1 MLTYLGRRFLQ
12 MIVVLFG
19 VSVLIFGV
27 IAKAPGD
34 YVSANGNMNMTAEK
48 KQELKES
55 MGLDKPILQRY
66 VIWMKNSL
74 KGNFGDSL
82 KFKQPVISVID
93 TYVWNSF
100 TLSICSFIASII
112 IAIPIGI
119 VSATKQ
125 YSLVDSLFT
134 ILALIGISLP
144 AFFLGLL
151 VVKFFAFDLK
161 IFPIG
166 GMISTG
172 TNYSGL
178 KYIKDVAE
186 HMVLPFLVL
195 TVASLGSLMRYT
207 RTSMLEIIRQ
217 DYIRTA
223 RAKGLKESVVIYK
236 HAFRNALIPIVTI
249 IGLSL
254 PGLFSGAMITET
266 IFSWPGIGKIAFDCL
281 AARDFPFLM
290 AFNMM
295 MAVLTLLGNLIAD
308 ISYALV
314 DPRIRLK

>member
-178 KYIKDVAE
+178 KHIKDVAE

-249 IGLSL
+249 VGLSL

-281 AARDFPFLM
+281 SARDFPFLM

-295 MAVLTLLGNLIAD
+295 MALLTLIGNLIAD

>member
-249 IGLSL
+249 VGLSL

>member
-125 YSLVDSLFT
+125 YSLVDSIFT

-161 IFPIG
+161 LFPIG

>member
-1 MLTYLGRRFLQ
+1 MTTYLGRRFLE
-12 MIVVLFG
+12 MIVVLVG
-19 VSVLIFGV
+19 VSILIFGI
-27 IAKAPGD
+27 IALAPGD
-34 YVSANGNMNMTAEK
+34 YVSSKSNPNMTQEK
-48 KQELKES
+48 KDELRES
-55 MGLDKPILQRY
+55 MGLDKPLVQRY
-66 VIWMKNSL
+66 FTWMKNSM

-82 KFKQPVISVID
+82 KFKQSVISVID

-100 TLSICSFIASII
+100 TLSITAFIASII

-125 YSLVDSLFT
+125 YSIVDTIFT

-151 VVKFFAFDLK
+151 IVKFFAFDFK
-161 IFPIG
+161 IFPVG
-166 GMISTG
+166 GMTSTG
-172 TNYSGL
+172 SKFTGM
-178 KYIKDVAE
+178 KYVLDVAE

-195 TVASLGSLMRYT
+195 TFTQVGSLMRYT

-223 RAKGLKESVVIYK
+223 RAKGLKESKVVYK

-249 IGLSL
+249 LGLSL

-266 IFSWPGIGKIAFDCL
+266 IFAWPGIGKIAFECL
-281 AARDFPFLM
+281 AVRDFPFLM

-295 MAVLTLLGNLIAD
+295 MALLTLVGNLIAD
-308 ISYALV
+308 VSYALV